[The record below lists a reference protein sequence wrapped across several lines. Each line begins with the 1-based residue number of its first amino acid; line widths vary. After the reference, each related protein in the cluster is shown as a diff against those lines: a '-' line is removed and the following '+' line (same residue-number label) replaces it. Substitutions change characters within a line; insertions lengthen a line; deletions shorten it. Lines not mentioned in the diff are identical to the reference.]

1 VRIPV
6 PDPSGDDRGQ
16 GYTLEAV
23 VAAVLLLGG
32 LVFALQSTAVTPLS
46 ASTSSQH
53 IENQHQA
60 TADGAL
66 ELAAEDGSLREA
78 TLNWNSTD
86 DSEQRF
92 YGVLG
97 NESFMQRPAGN
108 ETAFTRLLCR
118 TYHSRGIVYN
128 VYVSYR
134 TSDAERLTRSF
145 VYRGAPSDHAIRAT
159 RVVTLYDDDPLYN
172 GSSMV
177 VEANETAEYNSTSN
191 VYVLDRGPV
200 VNESVEEVNNG
211 SYNFT
216 RGVDYRV
223 IDNSGDG
230 KPDAIDWSPSGAT
243 PNFGEDF
250 NVTYAPA
257 IDDDRFYADDVVDGG
272 VYNVVRVEVVVW
284 RQ

>member
-78 TLNWNSTD
+78 TLNWNSTNG
-86 DSEQRF
+86 SEQRF

-177 VEANETAEYNSTSN
+177 VEANETHSYNGSN
-191 VYVLDRGPV
+191 VYVLDRGPA

-211 SYNFT
+211 SRVFT
-216 RGVDYRV
+216 RGVDYRA

-243 PNFGEDF
+243 PISGEDF
-250 NVTYAPA
+250 DVTYAPA